1 MWYYN
6 YRKREAKA
14 SSRKGYKQMYEY
26 TIKNINTNEEDIIF
40 GYNESDA
47 RRRANLIDN
56 DEWVVT
62 DWEYV
67 D

>member
-1 MWYYN
+1 
-6 YRKREAKA
+6 
-14 SSRKGYKQMYEY
+14 MYEY

-56 DEWVVT
+56 DAWVVT
-62 DWEYV
+62 NWEYI